1 MEFENVFIIVG
12 SYLLI
17 IGKIHA
23 AYHVFPVIKMSYHSL
38 WREPKHTQYQKLIV
52 GVHIILHITVFL
64 FITIECSPATTT
76 GASIAGLM
84 YILSKL

>member
-12 SYLLI
+12 SCLLI
-17 IGKIHA
+17 IGKMHA

-38 WREPKHTQYQKLIV
+38 WREPTHTQYQKIIA

-64 FITIECSPATTT
+64 FITTECSPATTAS
-76 GASIAGLM
+76 ASIAGLM
-84 YILSKL
+84 